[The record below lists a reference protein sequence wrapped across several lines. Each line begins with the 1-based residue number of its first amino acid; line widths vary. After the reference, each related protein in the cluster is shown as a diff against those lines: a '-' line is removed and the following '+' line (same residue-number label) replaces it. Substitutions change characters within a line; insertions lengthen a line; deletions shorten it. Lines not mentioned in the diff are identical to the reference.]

1 MATNLEAELYQLLS
15 DLTSLSAT
23 NINNNVQ
30 LAIDNGTL
38 NISQADAKNLHAV
51 VNSTLKSNV
60 DIAHVQITKLVNTNA
75 SSKTKKARTK
85 KS

>member
-15 DLTSLSAT
+15 DLTSLSTT

-38 NISQADAKNLHAV
+38 NISQADVKNLHAV
-51 VNSTLKSNV
+51 IGNTLKSNI
-60 DIAHVQITKLVNTNA
+60 DIAHVQITKLVNANA
-75 SSKTKKARTK
+75 SSKTKKTKTK